1 LTPFDD
7 FLVDDFLVDD
17 FLVDG
22 FLVDDF
28 LVDGFRAAIA
38 AYETVGAGA

>member
-7 FLVDDFLVDD
+7 FLVDD
-17 FLVDG
+17 

>member
-1 LTPFDD
+1 LTPFDG
-7 FLVDDFLVDD
+7 

-22 FLVDDF
+22 FLVDGF
-28 LVDGFRAAIA
+28 LAAIA